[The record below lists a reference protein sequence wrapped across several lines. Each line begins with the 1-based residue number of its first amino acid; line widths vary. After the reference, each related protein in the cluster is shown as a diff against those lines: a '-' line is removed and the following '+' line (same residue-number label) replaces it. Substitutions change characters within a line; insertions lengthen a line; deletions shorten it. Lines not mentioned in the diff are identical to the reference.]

1 MKELFPCQ
9 TPVYNPQ
16 LPDGELHYYPNFLNE
31 VEADFY
37 FKKLLEETLGRR
49 IKSQYLV
56 RPTTNLVSLRFM
68 QLIQPLTATQISL

>member
-37 FKKLLEETLGRR
+37 FKKLLEETLAGG
-49 IKSQYLV
+49 
-56 RPTTNLVSLRFM
+56 
-68 QLIQPLTATQISL
+68 